1 MPSQLALDRA
11 AAVDRHVT
19 ELLVLWQ
26 HHETRELVPIGR
38 FSHTG
43 STYAFSYTRAAAG
56 ISDFRPLPGFNDL
69 HQRYY
74 SERMPAILT
83 QRVMHRERPDYASY
97 VTSLGLDPE
106 LATPWEQIVESGG
119 HREGDTL
126 QFMELPSVQNRVA
139 SARFFVNGIRHMTTG
154 PARSIRGRAAAATPE
169 AHELALRRLAVGST
183 LVAAPEDGNETDV
196 NAVIVISHDDLPLG
210 WVPRALSSSIRELA
224 ADADIPLTVVR
235 TGRADGPV
243 HQRLVVEMSVP
254 VNGTFQFDRE
264 GRWEPLSN

>member
-1 MPSQLALDRA
+1 MPSQLTLDRA
-11 AAVDRHVT
+11 AAADRRVT

-38 FSHTG
+38 FSNTG
-43 STYAFSYTRAAAG
+43 STYTFWYTRAAAD

-69 HQRYY
+69 HQRYE
-74 SERMPAILT
+74 SERMPALLA

-126 QFMELPSVQNRVA
+126 QFMELPSVHNGVA
-139 SARFFVNGIRHMTTG
+139 SARFFVNGIRHIASG
-154 PARSIRGRAAAATPE
+154 PTRSIRGRTAVATLD
-169 AHELALRRLAVGST
+169 AHEIALRSLVAGST
-183 LVAAPEDGNETDV
+183 LVAAPEDGNHVDP
-196 NAVIVISHDDLPLG
+196 NAVIVISHDDVPLG

-224 ADADIPLTVVR
+224 VDGDVPLTVVR
-235 TGRADGPV
+235 TGRPDGPV

-254 VNGTFQFDRE
+254 VDQSFQFDRE